1 MNSKN
6 ICALSEV
13 QVSRS
18 SQFGMTENNF
28 LFQVV
33 QEHKA
38 LALLARMSKVAGKS
52 SDHRKC
58 AQKYYLK
65 AQTQL
70 AAFYCKSRQP
80 DLAMGIIKVGFI
92 FHFP

>member
-1 MNSKN
+1 M
-6 ICALSEV
+6 
-13 QVSRS
+13 
-18 SQFGMTENNF
+18 
-28 LFQVV
+28 

-38 LALLARMSKVAGKS
+38 LALLARMAKVKGKS
-52 SDHRKC
+52 SDHQKC

-80 DLAMGIIKVGFI
+80 DLAMGIIDVLFI
-92 FHFP
+92 FQLNCYGILHAIFIATGY